1 MIIECA
7 LNQITIAV
15 EKILLLNG
23 SATVQTLDRFEFV
36 PLEFLNRILFLK
48 QYLYW
53 YYNDEKYI
61 SEL

>member
-15 EKILLLNG
+15 EKTFLLNG
-23 SATVQTLDRFEFV
+23 SAVQTLDRFEFV

-61 SEL
+61 SKL